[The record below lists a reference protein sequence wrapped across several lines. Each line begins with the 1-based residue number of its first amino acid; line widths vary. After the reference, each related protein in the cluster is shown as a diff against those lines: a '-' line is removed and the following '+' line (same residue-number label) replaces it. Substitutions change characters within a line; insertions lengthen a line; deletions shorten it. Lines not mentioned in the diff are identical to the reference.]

1 MPKAYYNELDSFPA
15 AWLRNLAAAGR
26 ITPGVVD
33 ERSIVDVAPC
43 DLAGFDRVHTFAGI
57 GGWEVALELAGWPV
71 GAPVWTGSC
80 PCQPF
85 SQAGRRGGEADER
98 HLWPVWFKLIAACRP
113 PIIFGEQVA
122 SPDGLRWL
130 DLVHDDLEGAG
141 YSVRAEDRSAAFAG
155 APHIRQRL
163 WFCAIRGDVLADS
176 GRSGLRSSEQDVRER
191 ELHADGRGADG
202 TVANPQRLRSRQG
215 RLDRAH
221 GRSALEPDR
230 HGAVGR
236 LADDDDARRG
246 ELRSDGLLD
255 GERPALGRDV
265 DGRGAPRRLGDACLD
280 GDREHA
286 RELPGHEGQHEER
299 SEDGH
304 HASVASGAARD
315 PWSDLVWIPCRDG
328 KLRPAPRLGPVELSV
343 LGMDHGVPAGL
354 GRFRS
359 QDGEEGY
366 YLHPLS
372 QGEEGRVGRLR
383 GFGNAIVPQ
392 VAASFIRDVMEDIG
406 V

>member
-1 MPKAYYNELDSFPA
+1 MTRAYYNELDSFPA

-33 ERSIVDVAPC
+33 ERSIVDVAPG

-57 GGWEVALELAGWPV
+57 AGWEVALELAGWPRE
-71 GAPVWTGSC
+71 ARVWTGSC

-98 HLWPVWFKLIAACRP
+98 HLWPVWFKLIDACRP

-130 DLVHDDLEGAG
+130 DLVHDDLERAG

-163 WFCAIRGDVLADS
+163 WFCAVRGDVLADS
-176 GRSGLRSSEQDVRER
+176 GRSRLRSSERDVRER
-191 ELHADGRGADG
+191 EPHADGRSADG
-202 TVANPQRLRSRQG
+202 TVA
-215 RLDRAH
+215 D
-221 GRSALEPDR
+221 
-230 HGAVGR
+230 AVFSGQAAGGGMSSR
-236 LADDDDARRG
+236 LADDDDAGRG

-255 GERPALGRDV
+255 GERAALGRDA
-265 DGRGAPRRLGDACLD
+265 DRCGSTRRLGDARLD

-299 SEDGH
+299 PADG
-304 HASVASGAARD
+304 HASVTSGAARD

-328 KLRPAPRLGPVELSV
+328 KLRPAPRLGSAELSV
-343 LGMDHGVPAGL
+343 LGVADGVCAGL

-359 QDGEEGY
+359 EDGEEGY